1 MVEPIT
7 NRSPA
12 ELNDEV
18 AVEPKYAGPSEEKR
32 VVEAEDIDVCPV
44 KDGAPLTDRAP
55 VTVVAD
61 RVVVPPVRVVKLPP
75 VAETL
80 MPLSNML
87 LRMSPLRTMTSDM
100 S

>member
-7 NRSPA
+7 NRSPE
-12 ELNDEV
+12 ELNVLV
-18 AVEPKYAGPSEEKR
+18 AVPPKYALLKIESWEVEALVSEKR
-32 VVEAEDIDVCPV
+32 LVEV
-44 KDGAPLTDRAP
+44 RAP
-55 VTVVAD
+55 VTVVAA

-87 LRMSPLRTMTSDM
+87 LRMSPFLTMTSDM